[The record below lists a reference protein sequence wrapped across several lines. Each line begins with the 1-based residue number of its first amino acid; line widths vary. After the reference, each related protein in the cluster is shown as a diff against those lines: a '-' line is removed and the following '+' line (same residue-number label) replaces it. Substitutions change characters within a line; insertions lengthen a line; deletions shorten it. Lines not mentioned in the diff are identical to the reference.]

1 MKEIFVCA
9 NCGYELFCIVVPDKY
24 AGLAAQAARAEAT
37 TVGIAVLLVVITDR
51 RTKTVHDVRRLIARS
66 RARSEMRRRDRSTG
80 AATTCREQIIAAAI
94 TLRPINSED
103 AAMDKDRIKGSAEQA
118 KGSVKQAAGK
128 VFGDKKLETQGSADK
143 AKGKLQNAVGGLKD
157 SVRGK

>member
-1 MKEIFVCA
+1 MSCLA
-9 NCGYELFCIVVPDKY
+9 LWYQTSTPDFPP
-24 AGLAAQAARAEAT
+24 QAARAEAT

-51 RTKTVHDVRRLIARS
+51 RIKTVHDVERRPIPCAQRDAETSLVNWSS
-66 RARSEMRRRDRSTG
+66 RHLSGTNHCS
-80 AATTCREQIIAAAI
+80 CHY
-94 TLRPINSED
+94 LRPINSED